1 MQTTRLMALM
11 AAVLALLGGTYLL
24 MSPEVVPLSSLSLVF
39 VVLMICK
46 TRLIRFITLRAL
58 RKFEPMLLRALARLA
73 GW

>member
-1 MQTTRLMALM
+1 MALM

-24 MSPEVVPLSSLSLVF
+24 MSREVVLRFRPILVF

-46 TRLIRFITLRAL
+46 TRSIRFITLRAS
-58 RKFEPMLLRALARLA
+58 KFEPMLLKALVRLA